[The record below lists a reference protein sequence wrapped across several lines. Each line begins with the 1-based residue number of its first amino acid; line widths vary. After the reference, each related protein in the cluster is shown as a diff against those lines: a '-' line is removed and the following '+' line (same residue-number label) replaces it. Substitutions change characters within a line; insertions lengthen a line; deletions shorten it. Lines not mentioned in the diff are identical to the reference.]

1 MTSPKPVAIVTGA
14 SRGIGRAIALALA
27 QSGHDIAG
35 VSRSEASA
43 QEPAAAIQETG
54 ARYQGYAV
62 DVSKAEEVDAAVAK
76 IENDFGRIDVLV
88 NNAGITRDTLMLRM
102 STDDWNAVIQ
112 TNLTGAFHWT
122 KPVSRLMMR
131 ARTGRIINI
140 SSVIGQHGNAGQVNY
155 SAAKAGLIGFTKAVA
170 KELAPRGITCNAVCP
185 GFIQTDMTDGLPAD
199 LKEKLLANIPLKR
212 LGTPEDIAGAVAF
225 LASPHAGYLTGQEI
239 TIDGGLFI

>member
-1 MTSPKPVAIVTGA
+1 
-14 SRGIGRAIALALA
+14 
-27 QSGHDIAG
+27 
-35 VSRSEASA
+35 
-43 QEPAAAIQETG
+43 
-54 ARYQGYAV
+54 
-62 DVSKAEEVDAAVAK
+62 
-76 IENDFGRIDVLV
+76 
-88 NNAGITRDTLMLRM
+88 
-102 STDDWNAVIQ
+102 
-112 TNLTGAFHWT
+112 
-122 KPVSRLMMR
+122 MMR